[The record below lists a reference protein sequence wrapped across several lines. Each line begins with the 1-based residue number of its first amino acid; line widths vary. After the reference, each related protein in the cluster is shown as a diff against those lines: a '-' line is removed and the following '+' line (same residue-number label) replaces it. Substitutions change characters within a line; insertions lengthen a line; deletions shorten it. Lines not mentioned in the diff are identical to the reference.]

1 MPNHPSENSRDYEDF
16 EGVEDEEYD
25 ESGLRIGTHMI
36 NEENEWFTIIQK
48 RKNGYL
54 VIREKD
60 DKEYLMLK
68 KKEKGPYY
76 LRNTPETTRRNILK
90 LGVVTA
96 AGIAGFYGAREG
108 LKETDTDIG
117 KALRFL
123 DAYENISSK
132 QEDLEKMQLEFN
144 ADTASVL
151 QAPDAYTE
159 QLRAINKEIQKVIEE
174 VQKIN
179 RDGIRVNSGFVYRQ
193 QKKIQA
199 ALARFNNE
207 NFRTVFTALG
217 IYRGATG
224 KATEIIDM
232 ISRKA
237 QSLVGG
243 SLGGFAAQIIN
254 EQAAEA
260 KKTIT
265 GNITVY
271 GVEIPI
277 ASLARFALEAQN
289 LSSSLAKLQN
299 ELEKLGD
306 PDIEIS
312 NNDWIKFFSKEN
324 PRKDFYAGFDKI
336 RKILIRRNEEG
347 GFFDDDEVKEI
358 QKFMV
363 EYGYIVPLG
372 KNDPVNGTYDEK
384 TKKALKKFTK
394 ILNSAPEY
402 REKFRDQVKEGADN
416 PVIEKGQDVRDLQ
429 DLLGLAGYMSLK
441 QVDGAYGW
449 TTYLASVKC
458 TKDWN
463 EYSDDED

>member
-1 MPNHPSENSRDYEDF
+1 MPNHPNENSKDYENF
-16 EGVEDEEYD
+16 EGFEGKESDDSGLQIGERITRANDEEFVIL
-25 ESGLRIGTHMI
+25 E
-36 NEENEWFTIIQK
+36 K
-48 RKNGYL
+48 RSNSYIVKSETDG
-54 VIREKD
+54 
-60 DKEYLMLK
+60 KEYLLVPD
-68 KKEKGPYY
+68 KEKGYGTWY
-76 LRNTPETTRRNILK
+76 DTPKTTRRNILK
-90 LGVVTA
+90 VIGVTA
-96 AGIAGFYGAREG
+96 AGVAGFFGAREG
-108 LKETDTDIG
+108 LKETDTDVG

-132 QEDLEKMQLEFN
+132 QEDLEKLQQEFN
-144 ADTASVL
+144 ADTVSVL
-151 QAPDAYTE
+151 KSPDAYTE
-159 QLRAINKEIQKVIEE
+159 QLRAINKAIKKVTEE

-179 RDGIRVNSGFVYRQ
+179 RDGIKVNSGFVYRQ
-193 QKKIQA
+193 QKKIQT

-207 NFRTVFTALG
+207 NFSTVFTALG

-224 KATEIIDM
+224 KATEIINK
-232 ISRKA
+232 ISSEA

-243 SLGGFAAQIIN
+243 ALGGYATKFIN
-254 EQAAEA
+254 EQTAEA
-260 KKTIT
+260 KKAIT
-265 GNITVY
+265 GNITVH

-277 ASLARFALEAQN
+277 ASLAKFALEAQN

-306 PDIEIS
+306 PDIEVS
-312 NNDWIKFFSKEN
+312 NNDWIKLFSNEN

-336 RKILIRRNEEG
+336 RKILIKRNKEG
-347 GFFDDDEVKEI
+347 GFFEDDEVKEI

-363 EYGYIVPLG
+363 EYGYIVSLG
-372 KNDPVNGTYDEK
+372 KDGPVNGKYDEK

-394 ILNSAPEY
+394 ILNSAPKY
-402 REKFRDQVKEGADN
+402 REEFRKQVKKGNDK
-416 PVIEKGQDVRDLQ
+416 PVIERGQDVRDLQ

-458 TKDWN
+458 TKDWS

>member
-1 MPNHPSENSRDYEDF
+1 MYN
-16 EGVEDEEYD
+16 EEYSCND
-25 ESGLRIGTHMI
+25 RFVIV
-36 NEENEWFTIIQK
+36 EEK
-48 RKNGYL
+48 RPN
-54 VIREKD
+54 
-60 DKEYLMLK
+60 
-68 KKEKGPYY
+68 
-76 LRNTPETTRRNILK
+76 RRNILK
-90 LGVVTA
+90 LAGITA
-96 AGIAGFYGAREG
+96 AGIAGFHGAKEG
-108 LKETDTDIG
+108 LKQTDTDIG

-123 DAYENISSK
+123 DEYENISSR
-132 QEDLEKMQLEFN
+132 QEDLEKMQQEFN

-151 QAPDAYTE
+151 QSPEAYTA
-159 QLRAINKEIQKVIEE
+159 QLGAINKEIKKVTEE

-217 IYRGATG
+217 IYRGATE

-237 QSLVGG
+237 QSVVGE
-243 SLGGFAAQIIN
+243 SLGGFATRFIN
-254 EQAAEA
+254 EKAAEA
-260 KKTIT
+260 KKTVN

-277 ASLARFALEAQN
+277 ASLAGFALEAQN
-289 LSSSLAKLQN
+289 VSSSLSKLQD

-306 PDIEIS
+306 PDIEVS
-312 NNDWIKFFSKEN
+312 NNNWIKFFSKEN
-324 PRKDFYAGFDKI
+324 PRKDFYDDFDKI
-336 RKILIRRNEEG
+336 QKILIRIHEEG
-347 GFFDDDEVKEI
+347 GFFEDDEVKEI

-363 EYGYIVPLG
+363 EYGYIVPLDQD
-372 KNDPVNGTYDEK
+372 DPVNGKYDEK
-384 TKKALKKFTK
+384 TKKALIKITK

-402 REKFRDQVKEGADN
+402 RKKYREHVKENNDK

-441 QVDGAYGW
+441 QVDGSYGW

-458 TKDWN
+458 TSDWDK
-463 EYSDDED
+463 YSDDKD